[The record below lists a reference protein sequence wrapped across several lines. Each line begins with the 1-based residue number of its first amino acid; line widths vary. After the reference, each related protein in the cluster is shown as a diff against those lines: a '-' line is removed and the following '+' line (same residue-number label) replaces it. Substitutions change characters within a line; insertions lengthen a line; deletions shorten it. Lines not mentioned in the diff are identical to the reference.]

1 MHRNFTSSMFSLI
14 HIGLFN
20 KADIVLQMATC
31 TFDAHVLEIL
41 GTLLFGAAV
50 VMLHP
55 FGNMDTMYLIQT
67 LQKKQVTFIAAVPTS
82 VKELSDFIKNRDISG
97 LENIRTCCSGGEY
110 LFKKKRFWKKTL

>member
-55 FGNMDTMYLIQT
+55 FGNMDTMYLIQI

-82 VKELSDFIKNRDISG
+82 VKELSDFIKKRDISG